1 MDKLTNTHSLEV
13 MFFLL
18 FILIPVTVH
27 ADPNSTADP
36 QQTRMAKV
44 ITIEL
49 PSSAKGEVPPPQ
61 AKTPS
66 TPNETPEQ
74 QLMRI
79 VLKTPRVGDLGSDK
93 PLPECNKYTRPCFSI
108 SW

>member
-18 FILIPVTVH
+18 FILIPVTVQ
-27 ADPNSTADP
+27 ADP

-61 AKTPS
+61 AKSPS
-66 TPNETPEQ
+66 TPNDTPEQ
-74 QLMRI
+74 KLMRI
-79 VLKTPRVGDLGSDK
+79 VLKTPRVGDLDSDK

>member
-66 TPNETPEQ
+66 TTNETPEQ
-74 QLMRI
+74 QLKE
-79 VLKTPRVGDLGSDK
+79 LNSKS
-93 PLPECNKYTRPCFSI
+93 
-108 SW
+108 